1 MINWILPL
9 LIQLTTINKNINA
22 NNHWLILH
30 KSYMSSIILYLNRF
44 FSLYFIANVVECAT
58 TNDKILYHPLL
69 LPIQSGRVC
78 YLSGPQHHH
87 HCAHCALAPLDNR
100 TWNRNPKSR
109 ILPKNRSFDRCQ
121 ILISLLVSK
130 TRNGRAIR
138 QINNNPLCIVRMLTT
153 TTYRNP
159 NHHSPWLTT
168 YHPAEL
174 VCLAV
179 VSLFESIRVC
189 VCVCVDGKEFLKDSP
204 TVPTLPFMLKLFHNR
219 CYLLPCP
226 HEIRAA
232 N

>member
-1 MINWILPL
+1 MINRILPL

-138 QINNNPLCIVRMLTT
+138 QINNNPPLYCANANYYYLPKPKPPLPVTDYIPPR
-153 TTYRNP
+153 R
-159 NHHSPWLTT
+159 
-168 YHPAEL
+168 A
-174 VCLAV
+174 
-179 VSLFESIRVC
+179 SLPCCCFPFRINQSMC
-189 VCVCVDGKEFLKDSP
+189 VCMRGRER
-204 TVPTLPFMLKLFHNR
+204 VPQGLAYCAYLTIYAETLS
-219 CYLLPCP
+219 
-226 HEIRAA
+226 
-232 N
+232 